1 MSHIFN
7 LGELDDFNEKINLD
21 DLYDKKRE
29 YDLSKLDIFNKL
41 LGRIHNKIKLTSRQ
55 KHDEQFCW
63 FVVPEMMIGIPKYD
77 QGSAIAY
84 IKDKL
89 TSNGFVTK
97 YIHPNL
103 LFISW
108 KHWIPSYVRSEIQK
122 KMGVKIDG
130 YGNLVNDEE
139 KKKLEESNPNL
150 LVLNTDK
157 SLSLGNDEKKKD
169 FKSIKDYAPSG
180 NLVYNKDLL
189 TKIENKFNN

>member
-1 MSHIFN
+1 M
-7 LGELDDFNEKINLD
+7 EDFNEKINLD
-21 DLYDKKRE
+21 ELYDKKRE
-29 YDLSKLDIFNKL
+29 YDLSKLNIFNRL

-63 FVVPEMMIGIPKYD
+63 FVVPEMMIGVPKYD
-77 QGSAIAY
+77 QGAAIAY
-84 IKDKL
+84 ITDKL
-89 TSNGFVTK
+89 TTNGFVTK

-108 KHWIPSYVRSEIQK
+108 KHWIPYYVRSEIQK

-130 YGNLVNDEE
+130 YGNLVNEEE
-139 KKKLEESNPNL
+139 KKKIEDTNPNL

-157 SLSLGNDEKKKD
+157 GLSLGNDEKKKE
-169 FKSIKDYAPSG
+169 FKSIKDYSPSG

-189 TKIENKFNN
+189 TKIEDKFNM

>member
-130 YGNLVNDEE
+130 YGNLVNEEE

>member
-89 TSNGFVTK
+89 TTNGFVTK

>member
-7 LGELDDFNEKINLD
+7 LGEMEDFNEKINLD
-21 DLYDKKRE
+21 ELYDKKRE
-29 YDLSKLDIFNKL
+29 YDLSKLNIFNRL

-63 FVVPEMMIGIPKYD
+63 FVVPEMMIGVPKYD
-77 QGSAIAY
+77 QGAAIAY
-84 IKDKL
+84 ITDKL
-89 TSNGFVTK
+89 TTNGFVTK

-108 KHWIPSYVRSEIQK
+108 KHWIPHYVRSEIQK

-130 YGNLVNDEE
+130 YGNLVNEEE
-139 KKKLEESNPNL
+139 KKKIEDTNPNL

-157 SLSLGNDEKKKD
+157 GLSLGNDEKKKE
-169 FKSIKDYAPSG
+169 FKSIKDYSPSG

-189 TKIENKFNN
+189 TKIEDKFNM